1 VFSLTPIFGII
12 VAATVS
18 KESISVFQAIAIGI
32 IILGIFIIIV
42 DANINNNNKSKN
54 QWNIPAIKC

>member
-1 VFSLTPIFGII
+1 VFSLTPIFAII